1 MESDR
6 ITNQSN
12 PFANGD
18 SEELEEIIKKL
29 MMTEEQIKQEKIK
42 KIKEKIDNF

>member
-1 MESDR
+1 MELDR

-12 PFANGD
+12 PFAHGD
-18 SEELEEIIKKL
+18 SEELEKMIKKL

-42 KIKEKIDNF
+42 KIKQKIDDF

>member
-1 MESDR
+1 MELNK
-6 ITNQSN
+6 IKNKSN
-12 PFANGD
+12 PFANCD
-18 SEELEEIIKKL
+18 SEELAEMIKKL